1 MTENEKF
8 AEWLKE
14 YRKLLQDEGFKSTAK
29 SKTLLTMFT
38 RGASAESAVLDMIG
52 FGLIKELGE

>member
-14 YRKLLQDEGFKSTAK
+14 YRRMLKDEGLKSTAK
-29 SKTLLTMFT
+29 SGTLLAMFT
-38 RGASAESAVLDMIG
+38 RGDSTEQAVWDMIG
-52 FGLIKELGE
+52 FGLIKELDE